1 MENQVKNE
9 ELVEVVDFSEIL
21 EDIEEDG
28 CRPAHQE
35 D

>member
-1 MENQVKNE
+1 MENQVTSQ

-21 EDIEEDG
+21 EDTEEVG
-28 CRPAHQE
+28 GGPVHQE